1 MEYSQKIQA
10 IINALDDV
18 KIIAEGAAAQN
29 LLAEMELRIFNEG
42 KDVTDLQIG
51 SYSEGYA
58 ELRKAAGLQVAYV
71 DLTFTTDLKQSI
83 VQQENRIIY
92 KNDYGRTIAKKNER
106 HFGKKIFSP
115 SKKERE
121 NAIDIMK
128 EEVNK
133 LFL

>member
-29 LLAEMELRIFNEG
+29 LLAEMELRIFNDG
-42 KDVTDLQIG
+42 KDVSELSIG
-51 SYSEGYA
+51 DYSEEYA

-92 KNDYGRTIAKKNER
+92 KNDYGLTIAKKNER

-115 SKKERE
+115 SNKERE

>member
-29 LLAEMELRIFNEG
+29 LLAEMELRIFNDG
-42 KDVTDLQIG
+42 KDVSELSIG
-51 SYSEGYA
+51 DYSEEYA

-83 VQQENRIIY
+83 VQQ
-92 KNDYGRTIAKKNER
+92 
-106 HFGKKIFSP
+106 
-115 SKKERE
+115 
-121 NAIDIMK
+121 
-128 EEVNK
+128 
-133 LFL
+133 